1 MMGIRYFEYSTPPGH
16 TESRLPSGDA
26 GDGLPGSAGWLSA
39 ASTPVYPDLDGV
51 SGSGDLAAAI
61 GALLTIVLI
70 LSVLMLVV
78 CAAGWAIASSTGAI
92 QSMARAR
99 VGVWVSLGA
108 AVLAG
113 AAVTWTNFLIDLGS
127 TI

>member
-1 MMGIRYFEYSTPPGH
+1 M
-16 TESRLPSGDA
+16 
-26 GDGLPGSAGWLSA
+26 SAHLSFVCLCVSDDQSLYVPIEGVRDT
-39 ASTPVYPDLDGV
+39 ASQRRGVAHASVYPDLDGV
-51 SGSGDLAAAI
+51 SGSADLVTMI

-78 CAAGWAIASSTGAI
+78 CAAAWAIASSTGAV
-92 QSMARAR
+92 QSVARAR